1 MLNDEV
7 QIQLK
12 NYFIQGFD
20 EVIKEFRAD
29 LLSKEDFSKIIN
41 KSAFDNTFSL
51 ESFIAQLKNIANSED
66 ILFGTKSGLLITD
79 VKCYYFSLLES
90 LESLTGK
97 AIDLVSVNSLRNPV
111 LKEEIEKSK
120 IELYAA

>member
-1 MLNDEV
+1 MFEV
-7 QIQLK
+7 
-12 NYFIQGFD
+12 
-20 EVIKEFRAD
+20 
-29 LLSKEDFSKIIN
+29 LSNKMEAIATLCVTHKVKTIAVFGSAARNTMTAESDIDFLVQ
-41 KSAFDNTFSL
+41 F
-51 ESFIAQLKNIANSED
+51 SED
-66 ILFGTKSGLLITD
+66 ID
-79 VKCYYFSLLES
+79 VLDFADNYFSLLES

>member
-1 MLNDEV
+1 MIEV
-7 QIQLK
+7 LSNKMEAIASLCEIHRVKTIAVFGSAAQNTMTAQSDIDVLD
-12 NYFIQGFD
+12 F
-20 EVIKEFRAD
+20 AD
-29 LLSKEDFSKIIN
+29 N
-41 KSAFDNTFSL
+41 
-51 ESFIAQLKNIANSED
+51 
-66 ILFGTKSGLLITD
+66 
-79 VKCYYFSLLES
+79 YFSLLES